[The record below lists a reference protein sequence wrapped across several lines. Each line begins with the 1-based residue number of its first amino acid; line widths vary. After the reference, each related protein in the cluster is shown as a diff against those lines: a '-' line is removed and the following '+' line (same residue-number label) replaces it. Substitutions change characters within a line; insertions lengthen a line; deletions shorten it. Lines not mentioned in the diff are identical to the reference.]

1 MAAIKEK
8 RHYIG
13 IDKVQE
19 YIDLS
24 KRNIEAFKEAA
35 AQMTIDDFI

>member
-13 IDKVQE
+13 IDKSQE
-19 YIDLS
+19 YVDLA
-24 KRNIEAFKEAA
+24 KRNIEACN
-35 AQMTIDDFI
+35 TNDFI